1 MSVATEALRE
11 LKIGT
16 QMYAEPLTKRFP
28 KFTPPKWSDIREDK
42 FLFAMMGL
50 FSVAGVVAIGVFS
63 YAFSYSDDQTTSEMV
78 GVEEEA
84 RVRVIGFKSVES
96 AVHGSNLP
104 LFTSPDTAT
113 IELEGGGK
121 SCTVEFKHDTS
132 GPMGIPMGAEVT
144 DWGDCPLIKQD

>member
-1 MSVATEALRE
+1 MSAATEALRE

-16 QMYAEPLTKRFP
+16 QMYAQSVAKRIPNFN
-28 KFTPPKWSDIREDK
+28 PPKWSDIRENK
-42 FLFAMMGL
+42 FLFATMGL
-50 FSVAGVVAIGVFS
+50 FGVAGAVAIGVFS
-63 YAFSYSDDQTTSEMV
+63 YAFSYSDDQTASEKA

-96 AVHGSNLP
+96 AVHGSGLP
-104 LFTSPDTAT
+104 FFTGPDTAT
-113 IELEGGGK
+113 IELEGGE

-144 DWGDCPLIKQD
+144 SWRDCPLIKQD